1 MATTVIRAEGYA
13 TMSEAADALKTA
25 TNSLTLGADTYVG
38 IEKLGSANWGYWCLH
53 DNQVIKYG

>member
-1 MATTVIRAEGYA
+1 MATTIIKAEGVR
-13 TMSEAADALKTA
+13 TMSAAADALQAA

-53 DNQVIKYG
+53 DN